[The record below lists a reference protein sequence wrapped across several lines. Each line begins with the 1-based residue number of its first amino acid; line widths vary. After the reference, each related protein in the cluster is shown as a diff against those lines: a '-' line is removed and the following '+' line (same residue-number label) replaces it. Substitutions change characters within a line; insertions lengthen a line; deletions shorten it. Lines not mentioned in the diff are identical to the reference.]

1 MGSTGTKK
9 NRMLEIFF
17 RAMKGENI
25 SVKSMADEYGVSCK
39 SISRDL
45 GEIKNFLCENRE
57 LTGNTELKYAAN
69 SKTYYLEFEPS
80 VRQDLGNRK
89 EDTEEQRKWKKYSRH
104 WEK

>member
-1 MGSTGTKK
+1 MYENDERKESWRMSSTGTKK

-25 SVKSMADEYGVSCK
+25 SVKKLADEYGVSVK

-57 LTGNTELKYAAN
+57 LVGKQYIDQLCGTGYMCFGFK
-69 SKTYYLEFEPS
+69 
-80 VRQDLGNRK
+80 K
-89 EDTEEQRKWKKYSRH
+89 ERG
-104 WEK
+104 